1 MNGLETHLRARL
13 AEILLDDKIIMGA
26 LRQAKDLDLPDWWI
40 TSGAIYQTV
49 WNTLSG
55 KPSGHGIK
63 DIDLIYFDESD
74 LSYDAE
80 DDVIRKVN
88 RVFAGFGFPVEARNQ
103 ARVHLW
109 FEARFGVS
117 YPRLQSALESLT
129 YYASRTHAVAVRL
142 TGRDHLDIAAPF
154 GLKAI
159 FNIQL
164 VPNPILDNGKTY
176 AEKAARMKRHWPE
189 LTIIP
194 WDTE

>member
-1 MNGLETHLRARL
+1 MNEMETHLRARL
-13 AEILLDDKIIMGA
+13 AEILMDDKIIHEA
-26 LRQAKDLDLPDWWI
+26 LRKAYDLDLPDWWI

-55 KPSGHGIK
+55 KSSGHGIK

-74 LSYDAE
+74 LGYDAE
-80 DDVIRKVN
+80 DEVIRKVN
-88 RVFAGFGFPVEARNQ
+88 RAFAGFGFPVEARNQ

-117 YPRLQSALESLT
+117 YPRLKSASESLT
-129 YYASRTHAVAVRL
+129 FYAARTHAVAIHL
-142 TGRDHLDIAAPF
+142 TERDHLDIVAPF

-159 FNIQL
+159 FDMQL
-164 VPNPILDNGKTY
+164 VPNPILDNGRTY
-176 AEKAARMKRHWPE
+176 AEKAARMKRHWPQ

-194 WDTE
+194 WGVE